1 MTEVRQALDRL
12 ADQILSFDE
21 ASLTSLLEE
30 YRRKMDNFEPTREWE
45 RAVIIF
51 FIINSMR
58 VKNLMFNENILKKS
72 AKGKEEAPGRPT
84 DDTPKKRPRPGK
96 LKRVK

>member
-1 MTEVRQALDRL
+1 MRKALDRL
-12 ADQILSFDE
+12 AEQILSFDE
-21 ASLTSLLEE
+21 ASLTSLLDE
-30 YRRKMDNFEPTREWE
+30 YRRRMDNFEPTREWE

-58 VKNLMFNENILKKS
+58 VKNLMFNENIVKRS
-72 AKGKEEAPGRPT
+72 NPPGAEPEPPKGPKATPT
-84 DDTPKKRPRPGK
+84 GKRPPNCS